1 MSDSRSCPSRE
12 ALVTALYDEAT
23 AAERLGLEAHLRD
36 CARCRD
42 EMEGLGAL
50 RLSLQEW
57 QAPAS
62 PDHFRVVADPAEAGA
77 AGEVVPGPARWWS
90 RRALATA
97 AMAAAA
103 SLVLGMSAG
112 LANLEVTVGQDGVT
126 FRTGWAR
133 QRAAAP
139 GGSGDAVAA
148 GSGRPAGAEVVAT
161 APAAEPVAAGTAK
174 SGDWE
179 REVAAAEQRIL
190 AAVDQRLARTAGP
203 VAAAVPARLGEEA
216 FMQRV
221 QELLDASET
230 RQQRN
235 LALRIT
241 ELARD
246 FDLQRK
252 SDLVTIQQGL
262 GQLEGRTQAEA
273 ARTREL
279 VNYIARV
286 SAAVPQR

>member
-1 MSDSRSCPSRE
+1 
-12 ALVTALYDEAT
+12 
-23 AAERLGLEAHLRD
+23 
-36 CARCRD
+36 
-42 EMEGLGAL
+42 
-50 RLSLQEW
+50 
-57 QAPAS
+57 
-62 PDHFRVVADPAEAGA
+62 
-77 AGEVVPGPARWWS
+77 
-90 RRALATA
+90 
-97 AMAAAA
+97 
-103 SLVLGMSAG
+103 
-112 LANLEVTVGQDGVT
+112 
-126 FRTGWAR
+126 
-133 QRAAAP
+133 
-139 GGSGDAVAA
+139 
-148 GSGRPAGAEVVAT
+148 VAT